1 MCEGRGG
8 EPSQACTCIDVRCC
22 THTLPGASTHPAPSP
37 THAPTSQCHTLD
49 PFYRVHTRRLRRST
63 SSWSCW
69 SARTRGAACGSTQS
83 GASVSATAVCLPL
96 LRAVPA
102 SAVCCG
108 ASVGAT
114 AVCLPLLC
122 AVRHLPGHECVAQ
135 CAPPTKAPLVH
146 AHCLCFTKAPPKP
159 PLMLP
164 RLPPLLPVLCAP
176 LLTCTHTFTHACKH
190 ARAPTRPRRPTP
202 PRSVR
207 RLL

>member
-37 THAPTSQCHTLD
+37 THAPTSQGHTLD

-83 GASVSATAVCLPL
+83 GASVSATAV
-96 LRAVPA
+96 PA

-122 AVRHLPGHECVAQ
+122 AVRHLPGHECRAVRTSDQGPIGACPLSVFYEGAVKTAAHASTTATVAA
-135 CAPPTKAPLVH
+135 CPVRTAPYMH
-146 AHCLCFTKAPPKP
+146 
-159 PLMLP
+159 
-164 RLPPLLPVLCAP
+164 
-176 LLTCTHTFTHACKH
+176 THLYTRMQ
-190 ARAPTRPRRPTP
+190 ARARAHAPTP
-202 PRSVR
+202 PPPPTVCAQIALSPRW
-207 RLL
+207 